1 MISKLDKNTDRLARH
16 ARVRKKIGGTAERP
30 RFDVYRSNMHIY
42 VQVID
47 DVAGKTLAAASTVE
61 KEIGKMVEGKSKT
74 EAAKIVGAEAAKR
87 AIAAGITE
95 VVFDR
100 GGYIYTGC
108 GRRKRS
114 RPEILGRL
122 LWQKETKSSI
132 KTEARSART
141 IPRTDSLPLTA

>member
-87 AIAAGITE
+87 AIAAGIAE

-100 GGYIYTGC
+100 GGYIYTGRVAAVAD
-108 GRRKRS
+108 GAR
-114 RPEILGRL
+114 
-122 LWQKETKSSI
+122 
-132 KTEARSART
+132 EAG
-141 IPRTDSLPLTA
+141 LKF